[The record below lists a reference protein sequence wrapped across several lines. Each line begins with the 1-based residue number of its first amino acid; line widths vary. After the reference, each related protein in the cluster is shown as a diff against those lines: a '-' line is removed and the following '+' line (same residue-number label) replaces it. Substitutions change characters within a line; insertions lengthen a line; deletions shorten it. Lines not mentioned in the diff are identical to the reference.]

1 MVSQFSDFT
10 LDKRPVDFCRSL
22 VQSEMQAVSYFI
34 YRMIGIILG
43 WVLFIFIAYKTS
55 QVELDFK
62 DFDPYAE
69 LEIDRVSSMY

>member
-1 MVSQFSDFT
+1 MV
-10 LDKRPVDFCRSL
+10 
-22 VQSEMQAVSYFI
+22 
-34 YRMIGIILG
+34 GIILG

-69 LEIDRVSSMY
+69 LGIDRVRTYDASMCK

>member
-1 MVSQFSDFT
+1 MF
-10 LDKRPVDFCRSL
+10 
-22 VQSEMQAVSYFI
+22 
-34 YRMIGIILG
+34 GIILG

-69 LEIDRVSSMY
+69 LEIDRVCVYSMTNHIISKT